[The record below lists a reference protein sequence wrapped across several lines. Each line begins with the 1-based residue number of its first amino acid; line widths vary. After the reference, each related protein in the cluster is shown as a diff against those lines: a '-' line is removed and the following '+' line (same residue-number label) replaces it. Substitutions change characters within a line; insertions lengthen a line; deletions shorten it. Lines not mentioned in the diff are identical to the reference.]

1 MQNLTIFDK
10 PFQEIS
16 LDDVKGLQ
24 PRKVSEG
31 MFVEYKLDFP
41 NPQKISHS
49 IASFAN
55 THGGWYFVGIEDDT
69 DNVPINFNGFDLRT
83 QLQPK
88 EHLRNVIVGNTS
100 PIPMF
105 ESRLFEVGSNR
116 AILMVFI
123 PQSTE
128 MPHITRDGKIYRRNA
143 EGSDPVPE
151 TDRYTIDKMYEAGKE
166 IDTYVNNFCRREI
179 VVPMLQRQG
188 WLEMY
193 FIAYPLPQRHILEIF
208 KLEEIEAMKNFL
220 NKSTNPFGVA
230 DMGIVFNNFS
240 SGPNALIARQVPSPS
255 ALEYLT
261 LTFEIFVNGNAKIVV
276 PFPYADTRQLPG
288 SPYEKSTSL
297 QKLLAYFSQSTPR
310 YKIIDGWLFFSSCL
324 ILVRKYVEL
333 LKSVN
338 WHNSFLVRFRLNNT
352 TKHVLYFDSKIFEA
366 NIEKFGVSVCQKHSI
381 EIPALIKRNFLEEKV
396 PEDLDALVG
405 LFSHIMESL
414 GYPPMFLTSMVGDWI
429 EYLKRTGPTK

>member
-1 MQNLTIFDK
+1 MQNLTVFDK

-41 NPQKISHS
+41 NSHKISHS

-69 DNVPINFNGFDLRT
+69 DNVPKSFNGFDL
-83 QLQPK
+83 QAQPQPK
-88 EHLRNVIVGNTS
+88 EHIRNVIVGNLS

-105 ESRLFEVGSNR
+105 ESRLFEVGNNR

-123 PQSTE
+123 PQSPE
-128 MPHITRDGKIYRRNA
+128 MPHIARDGKIYRRNA

-166 IDTYVNNFCRREI
+166 IDIYVNNFCRREI
-179 VVPMLQRQG
+179 AIPMTQRQG

-208 KLEEIEAMKNFL
+208 KLEEIETMKDFL
-220 NKSTNPFGVA
+220 NKSTKPFGVA
-230 DMGIVFNNFS
+230 DMGFVFNNFS
-240 SGPNALIARQVPSPS
+240 SGPSSLIARQVPSPS
-255 ALEYLT
+255 TLEYLT
-261 LTFEIFVNGNAKIVV
+261 LTFQIFANGNAKVVV
-276 PFPYADTRQLPG
+276 PFPYVNTRQLSG
-288 SPYEKSTSL
+288 SPYENSTSL
-297 QKLLAYFSQSTPR
+297 QKLVSFFGQPTPPCR
-310 YKIIDGWLFFSSCL
+310 IVDGWQFFSCCL
-324 ILVRKYVEL
+324 VLIRKYLEL

-338 WHNSFLVRFRLNNT
+338 WQNFLVRFRLNGT
-352 TKHVLYFDSKIFEA
+352 RRHVLYFDSKIFEA
-366 NIEKFGVSVCQKHSI
+366 NIDRFGVPICQTDRI

-405 LFSHIMESL
+405 LFIHIMESL
-414 GYPPMFLTSMVGDWI
+414 GYPPTFLASMVGDWI
-429 EYLKRTGPTK
+429 EYLKRTGPTR